1 MNKTSNLLTFI
12 LIVIILT
19 VVGIVTYY
27 GYSYFRNLKINR
39 DALEEIEQ
47 FDRNTPTLTLAEY
60 EEKVR
65 NGEINESEEEEKEKE
80 NNQIVN
86 ESLYH
91 SSGNP
96 ELDRLFAPKLVGSI
110 RIPKTNIRYPIY
122 TPSGEKVL
130 EKGIG
135 MLTTDSGL
143 NKTGNTTLQGHNWRN
158 WMFFSRNH
166 TLKVGDSV
174 FIKDNRGVEIEYV
187 IYKKMTVKPS
197 DSKYITRNTN
207 GKVEVSLS
215 TCTNAA
221 KDRLILLAREK

>member
-65 NGEINESEEEEKEKE
+65 NGEINEEEEKEKEKE

-110 RIPKTNIRYPIY
+110 RIPKTNIKYPIY

-143 NKTGNTTLQGHNWRN
+143 NKEGNTTLQGHNWRN

-166 TLKVGDSV
+166 TLKIGDSV

-187 IYKKMTVKPS
+187 IYKKITVKPS

-207 GKVEVSLS
+207 GKTEVSLS